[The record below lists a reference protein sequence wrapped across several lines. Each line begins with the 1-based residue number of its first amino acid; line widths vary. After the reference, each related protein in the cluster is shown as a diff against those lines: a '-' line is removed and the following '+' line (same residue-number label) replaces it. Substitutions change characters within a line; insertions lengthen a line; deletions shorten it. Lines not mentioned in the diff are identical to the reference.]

1 MQITGDN
8 EEGKRELDS
17 FINPSEPYPVIA
29 TTSKLMTTGVDA
41 QTCKLIV
48 LDSNIGSMTEFKQI
62 IGRGTRINEEYG
74 KTYFTIMDFRNVTNL
89 FADPDFDGDPVM
101 IKQVGEDD
109 DLSGTEDETTDEPI
123 TDILDGEEV
132 EFPDPPEIEGG
143 GEIEEEP
150 RRKIRVDGVEVKIVN
165 ERVQYLGADGKIIT
179 ESLKDY
185 TKNNGLKQY
194 QSLDDFLNKW
204 NNADKK
210 EAIIKELEEQGIF
223 FEALK
228 DEVGKDFD
236 PFDLI
241 CHIAFEAKPLTRKE
255 RANQVKKRN
264 YFAKYG
270 KKAQLVLQKLLEK
283 YADDGLLTI
292 ESTEVLKLDPLNKL
306 GTPIELIKAFG
317 SKQKYLEAI
326 KELEKELYKVA

>member
-1 MQITGDN
+1 
-8 EEGKRELDS
+8 
-17 FINPSEPYPVIA
+17 
-29 TTSKLMTTGVDA
+29 
-41 QTCKLIV
+41 

-74 KTYFTIMDFRNVTNL
+74 KRYFTIMDFRNVTNL

-101 IKQVGEDD
+101 IKQVSEDD
-109 DLSGTEDETTDEPI
+109 DLSGTEDEITDEPI
-123 TDILDGEEV
+123 IDILDGEV
-132 EFPDPPEIEGG
+132 EFPEPTDVEGG
-143 GEIEEEP
+143 GDIVAEP
-150 RRKIRVDGVEVKIVN
+150 RAKYYVNGVDVNIIN
-165 ERVQYLGADGKIIT
+165 ERVQYLDANGKIIT

-185 TKNNGLKQY
+185 TRKNVLKQF

-204 NNADKK
+204 NSAEKK

-223 FEALK
+223 FEALN

-264 YFAKYG
+264 YFAKYEEKA
-270 KKAQLVLQKLLEK
+270 KKVLESLLDK

-317 SKQKYLEAI
+317 SKQKYLEAL
-326 KELEKELYKVA
+326 KELERELYRVVA